1 MWGIGKMNRE
11 AKQKIFNENIGLIH
25 KVIIDNFKNLGLEH
39 EELFQEGCV
48 ALLEAINRFD
58 ESKGI
63 KFSTYAYKTILYK
76 LSMFINTKI
85 YQRKK
90 TSIKKDGRFK
100 SGYIEADITSIY
112 SKLNNSICEESFLID
127 ILGGNDINFE
137 VKETEIEVD
146 EMLEA
151 VKELEEK
158 NKSKIYRNIYK
169 VVVLK
174 YQGYTNYQI
183 GKMLGL
189 SHTAVQNR
197 FNIAR
202 DYIRGLSLSVAN

>member
-1 MWGIGKMNRE
+1 MNRE
-11 AKQKIFNENIGLIH
+11 AKEKIFNENIGLIH

-90 TSIKKDGRFK
+90 TSIKKDGKFK
-100 SGYIEADITSIY
+100 TGYIEAEITSIY
-112 SKLNNSICEESFLID
+112 SKLNNSICEEESFLID
-127 ILGGNDINFE
+127 ILGENDINFE

-158 NKSKIYRNIYK
+158 NKSKVYRNIYK

-183 GKMLGL
+183 GKMLGV

-202 DYIRGLSLSVAN
+202 DYIRGLGLSVAN

>member
-1 MWGIGKMNRE
+1 MNRE
-11 AKQKIFNENIGLIH
+11 AKQKVFNENIGLIH

-58 ESKGI
+58 KSKGV

-112 SKLNNSICEESFLID
+112 SKLNNSNYEEESFLID
-127 ILGGNDINFE
+127 ILGENDTNFE

-151 VKELEEK
+151 IKELEEK
-158 NKSKIYRNIYK
+158 NKSKVYRNIYK

-174 YQGYTNYQI
+174 YQGYTNYEI
-183 GKMLGL
+183 GEMLGV

-202 DYIRGLSLSVAN
+202 DYIRGLSLNVAN

>member
-1 MWGIGKMNRE
+1 MNRE

-25 KVIIDNFKNLGLEH
+25 KVIIDNFKILRLEH
-39 EELFQEGCV
+39 DELFQEGCV

-90 TSIKKDGRFK
+90 TSIKKDGKFK
-100 SGYIEADITSIY
+100 TGYIEAEITSIY
-112 SKLNNSICEESFLID
+112 SKLNNSICEEESFLID
-127 ILGGNDINFE
+127 ILGENDINFE

-146 EMLEA
+146 EILETI
-151 VKELEEK
+151 KELEEK
-158 NKSKIYRNIYK
+158 NKSKVYRNIYK

-174 YQGYTNYQI
+174 YQGYTNYEI
-183 GKMLGL
+183 GEMLGV

>member
-1 MWGIGKMNRE
+1 MNRE
-11 AKQKIFNENIGLIH
+11 AKQKIFNENVGLIH
-25 KVIIDNFKNLGLEH
+25 KVILDNFKNLRLEH
-39 EELFQEGCV
+39 DELFQEGCV

-90 TSIKKDGRFK
+90 TSIKKDGKFK
-100 SGYIEADITSIY
+100 TGYIEAEITSIY

-127 ILGGNDINFE
+127 ILGENDINFE

-151 VKELEEK
+151 IKELEEK
-158 NKSKIYRNIYK
+158 NKSKVYRNIYK

-183 GKMLGL
+183 GEILGV

>member
-1 MWGIGKMNRE
+1 MNRE

-25 KVIIDNFKNLGLEH
+25 KVIIDNFKNLRLEH

-90 TSIKKDGRFK
+90 TSIKKDGKFK
-100 SGYIEADITSIY
+100 TGYIEAEITSIY
-112 SKLNNSICEESFLID
+112 SKLNNSICEEESFLID
-127 ILGGNDINFE
+127 ILGENDTNFE

-158 NKSKIYRNIYK
+158 NKNKSKVYRNIYK

-183 GKMLGL
+183 GEILGV

-202 DYIRGLSLSVAN
+202 DYIRGLDLSVAN

>member
-1 MWGIGKMNRE
+1 MNRE
-11 AKQKIFNENIGLIH
+11 AKQKIFNENTGLIH

-76 LSMFINTKI
+76 LSTFINTKI

-100 SGYIEADITSIY
+100 PGYIEANITSIY
-112 SKLNNSICEESFLID
+112 SPLNNSNCEEESFLID
-127 ILGGNDINFE
+127 ILGENDINFE

-151 VKELEEK
+151 IKELEEK

-174 YQGYTNYQI
+174 YQGYTNYEI
-183 GKMLGL
+183 GKILGV

-202 DYIRGLSLSVAN
+202 DYIRGLGLSVAN

>member
-1 MWGIGKMNRE
+1 
-11 AKQKIFNENIGLIH
+11 
-25 KVIIDNFKNLGLEH
+25 
-39 EELFQEGCV
+39 
-48 ALLEAINRFD
+48 
-58 ESKGI
+58 
-63 KFSTYAYKTILYK
+63 
-76 LSMFINTKI
+76 MFINTKI

-112 SKLNNSICEESFLID
+112 SKLNNSNYEEESFLID
-127 ILGGNDINFE
+127 ILGENDTNFE

-151 VKELEEK
+151 IKELEEK
-158 NKSKIYRNIYK
+158 NKSKVYRNIYK

-174 YQGYTNYQI
+174 YQGYTNYEI
-183 GKMLGL
+183 GEMLGV

-202 DYIRGLSLSVAN
+202 DYIRGLSLNVAN